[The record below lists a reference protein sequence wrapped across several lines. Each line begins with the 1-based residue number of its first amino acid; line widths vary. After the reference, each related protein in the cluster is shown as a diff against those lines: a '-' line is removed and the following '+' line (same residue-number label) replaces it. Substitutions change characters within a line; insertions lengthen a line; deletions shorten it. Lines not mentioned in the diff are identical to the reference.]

1 MRTPDPFRRA
11 AVLALAW
18 WLVGLGI
25 DTNAD
30 SSKVRGPA
38 RRPAVVAEGWRAQ
51 ASCPDQPA
59 RLGQPT
65 LTMSHAAPLASGAP

>member
-1 MRTPDPFRRA
+1 MRTSDPFRRA
-11 AVLALAW
+11 AILALAW

-30 SSKVRGPA
+30 SNKARGPA
-38 RRPAVVAEGWRAQ
+38 RRPAAAPEGWRAQ
-51 ASCPDQPA
+51 ANCPDQPA

-65 LTMSHAAPLASGAP
+65 PTASHPAP

>member
-30 SSKVRGPA
+30 PNKDRVRS
-38 RRPAVVAEGWRAQ
+38 RRPAAAAEGWRAQ
-51 ASCPDQPA
+51 ATHPEAAQVA
-59 RLGQPT
+59 RPT
-65 LTMSHAAPLASGAP
+65 TTPSPPTP